1 MISARKKIKYTLL
14 LAANALKKYI
24 LSTSLTRVINSKQK
38 DMITE
43 QMNFI
48 KGLNLCVL
56 LFLIKKSIIPK
67 KQGNHFMTGDELAS
81 HIVECL
87 KFCKGSI
94 VGKLP
99 KGQNKKVYYMKDE
112 IRLMILCDAL
122 KDYYTE
128 KMNFLTEVARTPNNF
143 EKSH

>member
-1 MISARKKIKYTLL
+1 MCTTIFDK
-14 LAANALKKYI
+14 
-24 LSTSLTRVINSKQK
+24 
-38 DMITE
+38 
-43 QMNFI
+43 
-48 KGLNLCVL
+48 
-56 LFLIKKSIIPK
+56 KKSIIPK

-87 KFCKGSI
+87 KFCKDSI
-94 VGKLP
+94 VVKLP

>member
-1 MISARKKIKYTLL
+1 
-14 LAANALKKYI
+14 
-24 LSTSLTRVINSKQK
+24 
-38 DMITE
+38 
-43 QMNFI
+43 
-48 KGLNLCVL
+48 
-56 LFLIKKSIIPK
+56 
-67 KQGNHFMTGDELAS
+67 MTGDELAS

-87 KFCKGSI
+87 KFCKDSI
-94 VGKLP
+94 VVKLP